1 MTTKFEQIIGNT
13 RIFKMILDEV
23 MHDWPGSYDIM
34 PAENTEDRQIKDHEK
49 FAEFCQKVRSTDD
62 GLRRCM
68 KCDLDFSKA
77 AGKQG
82 KPMHYLCH
90 AGLMD
95 IAVPIIVEGELIATI
110 FCGQHRTKDKNI
122 EEKALQRTQK
132 TEVELGYKRGEL
144 LNLRK
149 KTPALSYDVV
159 QGVQEKL
166 LEVATY
172 VSSLGSSKLDAEKA
186 KKDLAYRLF
195 ETEAIQKILLEL
207 SGTLYDVKAFWE
219 KLDSVLDKIC
229 EIVGASF
236 ALFAT
241 CEQDIN
247 NESVI
252 GKIKASSE
260 IPRRIGGLEFLSC
273 NPSVSNALTDMQ
285 PVVINVNVEQ
295 AFVDYL
301 DKLKSQHLEDDKID
315 RIAIIPLRLDPE
327 NLGALILFISKTHDV
342 NKSLELKDELALLT
356 QTATQ
361 IGVVYGKCVLYEKQK
376 ELTEI
381 RSEWLENVSHQ
392 IVAPINGILGQA
404 ENLSRYYKTWQKNAP
419 HKIDNTVVTLAELAD
434 WANRMAR
441 NFAWVA
447 NAKNHPLTLNL
458 RLEDDLPGRLIGY
471 ARNVQGAAK
480 ARGVYRVHVDSESVK
495 ELNNRVAIDNKIFK
509 QAVTNL
515 LDNAVKYSNFKTEV
529 LLDSNISK
537 THGYINITNFG
548 IPLTKDEVERI
559 FERYYRTD
567 VAKER
572 YVIGSGIG
580 LEIAREIMRLHG
592 GDLIAKPSIQTVAGW
607 KTTFVISLPLK

>member
-1 MTTKFEQIIGNT
+1 MITKFEQIIGNT

-23 MHDWPGSYDIM
+23 MHDWSGSYDIM
-34 PAENTEDRQIKDHEK
+34 PVENTEDRQIKDHKK

-68 KCDLDFSKA
+68 TCDLEFSKA

-122 EEKALQRTQK
+122 EEKALKRTQK

-144 LNLRK
+144 LSLRK

-159 QGVQEKL
+159 QDVQEKL

-207 SGTLYDVKAFWE
+207 SGTLYDVKDFWE

-241 CEQDIN
+241 CEQDISHG
-247 NESVI
+247 SVV

-260 IPRRIGGLEFLSC
+260 IPRRIGSLGFLSC
-273 NPSVSNALTDMQ
+273 NPSISNAITDMR
-285 PVVINVNVEQ
+285 PVVIDLNVEQ

-301 DKLKSQHLEDDKID
+301 DKIELQHLEDGNID
-315 RIAIIPLRLDPE
+315 RVAIIPLRLDPE
-327 NLGALILFISKTHDV
+327 NLGAMILFISKTYDV
-342 NKSLELKDELALLT
+342 NKSLELQDELALLA

-447 NAKNHPLTLNL
+447 NAKNHPLVLNL
-458 RLEDDLPGRLIGY
+458 RLENDLPGRLIGY

-480 ARGVYRVHVDSESVK
+480 ARGIYRVHVDSESVK

-529 LLDSNISK
+529 LLDSNITK

-548 IPLTKDEVERI
+548 IPLTKDEVEKI
-559 FERYYRTD
+559 FDRYYRTD

-580 LEIAREIMRLHG
+580 LEIAREIMHLHG
-592 GDLIAKPSIQTVAGW
+592 GDLIAKPSIQTAAGW
-607 KTTFVISLPLK
+607 KTTFVISLPLR